1 MSTSCGLN
9 LTITTPKLKV
19 STGNV
24 EIHSN
29 YSVEELRITEN
40 GVYTAEEGTAYSQ
53 VEVNVPVKNFQ
64 IDNDVGRVSSAT
76 YVRMPNI
83 ELVVNKSGT
92 YNVYWSGYRSSTSGV
107 FGTQLCIN
115 GIDYGTPITSFDET
129 FDAVQNV
136 CLENVQLEKDD
147 VLTIKGRARTVSYS
161 MYAIGLTIV
170 EV

>member
-1 MSTSCGLN
+1 MSCGLK
-9 LTITTPKLKV
+9 LTIATPKLKA

-29 YSVEELRITEN
+29 YSVNELHVNKN

-76 YVRMPNI
+76 YVKMPNI
-83 ELVVNKSGT
+83 ELIVDKTGI
-92 YNVYWSGYRSSTSGV
+92 YNVYWSGYRSSTSGI

-115 GIDYGTPITSFDET
+115 DVDYGSQITSFDET

-136 CLENVQLEKDD
+136 CLENVPLESGD